1 MPGVDPREYG
11 FTDRTSPVNAFRILF
26 SAYFGAGLEPL
37 PDVTYL
43 SPDTDHMFDFVE
55 YDRPVATPP

>member
-1 MPGVDPREYG
+1 
-11 FTDRTSPVNAFRILF
+11 VNAFRILF
-26 SAYFGAGLEPL
+26 SAYFGAVLEPI